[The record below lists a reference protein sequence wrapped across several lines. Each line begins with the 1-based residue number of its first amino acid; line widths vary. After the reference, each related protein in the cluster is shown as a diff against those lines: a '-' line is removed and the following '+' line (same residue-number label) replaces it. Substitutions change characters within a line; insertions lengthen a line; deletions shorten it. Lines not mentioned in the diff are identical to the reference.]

1 MKRQEI
7 IEALKQGLQVYH
19 KTNKQLVRV
28 NLQGILYSYNYR
40 NGMPYELTVNDFED
54 CFTGA

>member
-7 IEALKQGLQVYH
+7 IEALKQGLKVYH
-19 KTNKQLVRV
+19 KTNKQLIKV
-28 NLQGILYSYNYR
+28 NSKGILYSYNYR
-40 NGMPYELTVNDFED
+40 NGMPYELTSNDFDD